1 VADIKRIFAALVF
14 GAGLVAALVAMPVPA
29 QAASFPG
36 GGNTGGCTGDL
47 ASFLGLKNWDAC
59 LEKDGNGVP
68 QFKDLSDLWRIA
80 IVIVE
85 DIIKIGGYLAV
96 GYLIW
101 GGFKYIK
108 SQGEPGELTQS
119 RTIITNSLLG
129 LVIVL
134 ISVAIVQFIAG
145 TFT

>member
-1 VADIKRIFAALVF
+1 VGELKRLLATIGLGASLVL
-14 GAGLVAALVAMPVPA
+14 AIIAVPLPA
-29 QAASFPG
+29 QAAAFPTA
-36 GGNTGGCTGDL
+36 GNTGNCTGDL

-59 LEKDGNGVP
+59 LEKDDKGVP
-68 QFKDLSDLWRIA
+68 QFKDLADLWRIA
-80 IVIVE
+80 IVIIE

-108 SQGEPGELTQS
+108 AQGEPGELTQS
-119 RTIITNSLLG
+119 RTIITNSIIG

-145 TFT
+145 MIT